1 MIISCNQCNKKFEID
16 PNLIPDAGRLLQCGS
31 CKHKWFY
38 KKKINVDESLP
49 LEDSLDEKIE
59 IKINDQKLDENKKE
73 NLSTNNYN
81 EKNNVD
87 DIGNLEEEYA
97 KKKEIIVSDK
107 LNILNI
113 FFIIII
119 SIIALIILIDT
130 FKSPISLIVPD
141 IDFFLESLYE
151 TLKDV
156 FLFFNDLIK

>member
-73 NLSTNNYN
+73 NLSTNTYN

-87 DIGNLEEEYA
+87 NIGNLEEEYA
-97 KKKEIIVSDK
+97 EKKEIIVSDK